1 MEQLVGLVKRMSV
14 NQLSVE
20 CTDMWQTIVSGGYS
34 NIGVERI
41 KPMEFHVCAPG
52 EDANDETKEM
62 EISVSRTRRTR
73 QLTEKGKQYQIN
85 LLLDKRAK
93 MVARLQRKTRAIDD
107 LLYSSSNHVDVK
119 EELQQYSDLFK
130 LLSTHHEEYCELL
143 GLEEQRNEVAWFD
156 DLEQDVLNFKHKI
169 HSWLRDSADKG
180 SSKASSKGSSRSKKS
195 SRSTRSSSS
204 SKSFTK
210 LNLSEEK
217 AKVAELEAEATL
229 LLEKQKAENQEKIL
243 QIQGEVARAKAR
255 ARAYEDY
262 NQIKKG
268 RRTSE

>member
-204 SKSFTK
+204 SKSSTK

-255 ARAYEDY
+255 LELMKITTRWKP
-262 NQIKKG
+262 ILK
-268 RRTSE
+268 